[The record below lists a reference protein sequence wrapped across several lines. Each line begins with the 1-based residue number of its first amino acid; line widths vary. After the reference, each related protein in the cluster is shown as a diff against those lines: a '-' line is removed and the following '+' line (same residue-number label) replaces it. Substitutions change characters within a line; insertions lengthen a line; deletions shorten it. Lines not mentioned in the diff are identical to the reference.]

1 MDLSILLEYVN
12 VIILGICLC
21 VGYIIKNAIT
31 TDKINKYI
39 PMIVG
44 ILGLILAIVSDI
56 NHISLNTVL
65 TGLLSGLASTG
76 MYEMFKNLL
85 KKEEE
90 K

>member
-1 MDLSILLEYVN
+1 MDLNILAEYVN

-39 PMIVG
+39 PLIVG
-44 ILGLILAIVSDI
+44 GLGLILAIVSDI
-56 NHISLNTVL
+56 DHITLNTIL

-76 MYEMFKNLL
+76 LYEAFKNLFM
-85 KKEEE
+85 KEGE
-90 K
+90 